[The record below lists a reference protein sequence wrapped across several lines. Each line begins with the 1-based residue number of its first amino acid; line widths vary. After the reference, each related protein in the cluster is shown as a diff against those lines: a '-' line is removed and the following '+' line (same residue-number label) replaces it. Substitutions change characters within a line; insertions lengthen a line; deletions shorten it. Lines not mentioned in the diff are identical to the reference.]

1 MAKKINTSET
11 KRVKTPHA
19 AAAQAIRQDLKK
31 AWPGVKFAVTSQGYS
46 MGNSVSVRWT
56 DGPTAAEVGA
66 ITGRYQAGH
75 FDGMQDIYEY
85 TNLRADIPQVK
96 FVSCSREMS
105 DDVRAEILSSVASRF
120 FDPDDREGI
129 TENSIIETIY
139 RAKEL
144 AQMDYEHTPPIR
156 RITVSKLPHSG
167 GKVIVKTPHTEI
179 VLTRAEAMTLCNDL
193 FVATDETEPAA

>member
-11 KRVKTPHA
+11 KRIKTPHA

-31 AWPGVKFAVTSQGYS
+31 AWPGVEFAVTSQGYS

-66 ITGRYQAGH
+66 ITGRYKAGH
-75 FDGMQDIYEY
+75 FDGMQDLYEY

-129 TENSIIETIY
+129 TENSIIEMSGEYVSTY
-139 RAKEL
+139 
-144 AQMDYEHTPPIR
+144 DEHTPPIR

-179 VLTRAEAMTLCNDL
+179 VLTRDDAMTLCHDL